1 MQVCYK
7 GSIMAHEVYC
17 FAAWHAPAA
26 LALSSGS
33 CQTAYCKADGH
44 MAVIA
49 LLPHG
54 STSNSIAALFLM
66 LLHLIVRFD
75 DRPEAVHAGAGGP
88 HVCHADGP
96 QGGGACYSQSSSQG
110 QHLHGTCNDCRAGL
124 CFVHGCL
131 FLLFHVCLCWKADLA
146 CMSLRGH

>member
-1 MQVCYK
+1 MTAQCLGLMPGPAGIQYHTSTSLMQVCYK

-17 FAAWHAPAA
+17 FAAWHAAAA

-66 LLHLIVRFD
+66 LLHLIAGQACALCMDACFYSSMFACVGRQTLHACHSEVI
-75 DRPEAVHAGAGGP
+75 EAHAEMLQLMQAACS
-88 HVCHADGP
+88 VCAP
-96 QGGGACYSQSSSQG
+96 
-110 QHLHGTCNDCRAGL
+110 L
-124 CFVHGCL
+124 
-131 FLLFHVCLCWKADLA
+131 
-146 CMSLRGH
+146 